1 MKVAA
6 IQVTSTREVR
16 ANLAEAERLLAEA
29 AARGAELAVLPE
41 NFSFMGATEAERRA
55 AVERDGDGPAQAF
68 LTEAAERHR
77 LWVVGGT
84 IHIRDAGADRAAARS
99 LLIGPDGREAARY
112 DKIHLFDV
120 EVPGRES
127 ERYLESANARPG
139 TRVVSV
145 ATPAAR
151 IGMTVCY
158 DIRFPALFHRL
169 SVLGTDVLVVP
180 AAFTVP
186 TGEVHW
192 RPLLQARAIESLAYV
207 VAAAQSGEHP
217 GGRKTYG
224 HSMIVGPWGEILGE
238 LQAAGP
244 GVLIADLDMIRLK
257 QLREQFP
264 VIDHRRE
271 L

>member
-1 MKVAA
+1 M
-6 IQVTSTREVR
+6 TSTREVR

-120 EVPGRES
+120 DVPGSTESHRESAHTVPGRDPRIVE
-127 ERYLESANARPG
+127 
-139 TRVVSV
+139 
-145 ATPAAR
+145 TPLGKLGLA
-151 IGMTVCY
+151 VCY
-158 DIRFPALFHRL
+158 DMRFPELFRVMSRQGADL
-169 SVLGTDVLVVP
+169 FVVP
-180 AAFTVP
+180 SAFTVP
-186 TGEVHW
+186 TGKAHW
-192 RPLLQARAIESLAYV
+192 ESLLRSRAIENLAGLIAPAQWGVHPNGRETYGDSMIIDHWGKVLARMPEGTGCV
-207 VAAAQSGEHP
+207 VA
-217 GGRKTYG
+217 
-224 HSMIVGPWGEILGE
+224 EID
-238 LQAAGP
+238 AAGRMD
-244 GVLIADLDMIRLK
+244 ARA
-257 QLREQFP
+257 RFP
-264 VIDHRRE
+264 SLEHRVIYNT
-271 L
+271 

>member
-1 MKVAA
+1 MQVAA
-6 IQVTSTREVR
+6 VQMSSTRDVR
-16 ANLAEAERLLAEA
+16 ANLVEAGRLLAEA
-29 AARGAELAVLPE
+29 AARGAQLAVLPE
-41 NFSFMGATEAERRA
+41 NFSFMGATEAEKIA

-68 LTEAAERHR
+68 LAEQAEKHR
-77 LWVVGGT
+77 LFIVGGT

-99 LLIGPDGREAARY
+99 LLYGPDGRELARY

-120 EVPGRES
+120 DIPGREA
-127 ERYLESANARPG
+127 ERYLESASARAG
-139 TRVVSV
+139 TRVVTAALPS
-145 ATPAAR
+145 AR

-192 RPLLQARAIESLAYV
+192 RPLLQARAIESLVYV
-207 VAAAQSGEHP
+207 VAAAQCGEHA

-224 HSMIVGPWGEILGE
+224 HSLAIAPWGEVLGE
-238 LQAAGP
+238 LGTSP
-244 GVLIADLDMIRLK
+244 GVLCVDLDMIRLV
-257 QLREQFP
+257 QLREKFP
-264 VIDHRRE
+264 VIQHRRE